1 MPYLFVFG
9 DTFSCV
15 IDGSCG
21 GAMRLKGRKEDP
33 IVSNI
38 RGFLAPHD
46 LSRIAKA
53 HSSRRVRTSAGSARI
68 DREAYLGQ
76 HSPRSRSNSGVSAC
90 QRVSIWGIRQT
101 PSQRSRPLAF
111 APDRGNWSR
120 RMKRAGVKTGLSNVN
135 LELA

>member
-9 DTFSCV
+9 DTFNCV

-21 GAMRLKGRKEDP
+21 DAMRLKGRKEDP

-53 HSSRRVRTSAGSARI
+53 HSSRRVRASAGSARI
-68 DREAYLGQ
+68 DRDGYLGQ
-76 HSPRSRSNSGVSAC
+76 HSPRSRNPGVSAC
-90 QRVSIWGIRQT
+90 QHLGDQT
-101 PSQRSRPLAF
+101 DSVTKSRPPAF

-135 LELA
+135 LELAS